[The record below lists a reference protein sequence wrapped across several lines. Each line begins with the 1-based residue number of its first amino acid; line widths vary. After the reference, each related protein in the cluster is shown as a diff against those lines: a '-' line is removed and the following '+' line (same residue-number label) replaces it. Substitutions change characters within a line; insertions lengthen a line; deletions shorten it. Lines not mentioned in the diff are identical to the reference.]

1 MTTTLDKAA
10 SIEQLARDLT
20 GQFNRNQLL
29 ALLEETEALAQPE
42 EGKLLSYVANSEVM
56 RKFHESPARIR
67 SIISGNRGGKT
78 AALCV
83 EAAIKG
89 TGIIPYSLRGVY
101 PEARCE
107 RIPAAIRLNAVD
119 YEDGVKKIV
128 WPELR
133 KWLPRDS
140 IAQDYNNQSHTVR
153 LKNGTLIEFMSYA
166 QTIEK
171 FGGVARDFVGFDE
184 IPPVDV
190 VKENMMRTIDRGGD
204 VVYSFT
210 PVLHEKDEKGGAT
223 NNALAIA
230 SYYDNV
236 YLKAGRMVTADPPAD
251 VCNEHG
257 FKWIEVF
264 NIDVF
269 KNVHINLD
277 VLNEE
282 MQTMTEQDQNVRVKG
297 KFQHLVGLVYGAEYD
312 EGKHLAR
319 FYEHN
324 TDAPVYVAIDIH
336 PNFKKYPHHVTYVS
350 VDKGGRLFVCA
361 ELQVRG
367 VVGELASVMEAIET
381 KRDYWVVRRIID
393 PLANSLDPITG
404 SSFAVELGRLG
415 YPCENASKD
424 MVGGILAV
432 KEQLLANNLFFIDD
446 CMGHRWE
453 LMHYVWA
460 GHKPIDRDDHYMEN
474 LRRLVLL
481 KPIWIDRV
489 QHILATMGSQNLD
502 SYPLL

>member
-1 MTTTLDKAA
+1 MTITLDKAA
-10 SIEQLARDLT
+10 SVEQFARDLT
-20 GQFNRNQLL
+20 EQFSRNQLL
-29 ALLEETEALAQPE
+29 ELLEETATLVQSD
-42 EGKLLSYVANSEVM
+42 EGKLLSYVPNSEVIK
-56 RKFHESPARIR
+56 KFHASPARIR

-89 TGIIPYSLRGVY
+89 TGIIPYSLRGSY
-101 PEARCE
+101 PNGRCE

-128 WPELR
+128 LAELM
-133 KWLPRDS
+133 KWLPGDS
-140 IAQDYNNQSHTVR
+140 IAQEYNEKSHAMK

-204 VVYSFT
+204 VIYSFT
-210 PVLHEKDEKGGAT
+210 PVMHEKDEKGGVT

-230 SYYDNV
+230 HYYDNV
-236 YLKAGRMVTADPPAD
+236 FLKTGRMVTSDPPAD
-251 VCNEHG
+251 VYNEHG
-257 FKWIEVF
+257 FKWIEIF
-264 NIDVF
+264 IIDVF

-277 VLNEE
+277 ILNEE
-282 MQTMTEQDQNVRVKG
+282 MQSMTEQDRNVRVKG
-297 KFQHLVGLVYGAEYD
+297 MFQHLVGLVYGAEYN
-312 EGKHLAR
+312 EGRHLAR

-324 TDAPVYVAIDIH
+324 VDAPVYVAIDVH
-336 PNFKKYPHHVTYVS
+336 GNFQKHPHHVTYLS
-350 VDKGGRLFVCA
+350 VDKGGRMFVIA

-367 VVGELASVMEAIET
+367 VVGELASAMQAIET

-404 SSFAVELGRLG
+404 SSFGIELGRLG
-415 YPCENASKD
+415 YPCENGSKD
-424 MVGGILAV
+424 MIGGILAV
-432 KEQLLANNLFFIDD
+432 KEQLLANNLFFVDD

-460 GHKPIDRDDHYMEN
+460 GHKPIDKDDHYMEN
-474 LRRLVLL
+474 LRRLILL
-481 KPIWIDRV
+481 KPGWIDRV
-489 QHILATMGSQNLD
+489 QYILSTIGAHNSD
-502 SYPLL
+502 SYPTL